1 MPGHSRSWS
10 TFVWNFYLQPT
21 FRSRVLVLTWANWL
35 NCPYIN
41 NPNTLAGS
49 RPLLTTPVTFPP
61 SSCLPYLER
70 KRQRQRQNNIHKL
83 TGSRPLL
90 TTPVTVPPSS
100 CLPYLTFQ
108 SSAISNIFENTPT
121 QELTFPFDPSHNKY
135 FFSFFVFFLSTQI
148 QDHHH
153 HDGQHH
159 HHHQLSFVCHNQLQ
173 LSVAVKWRL
182 CKK

>member
-49 RPLLTTPVTFPP
+49 RPLLTTPVT
-61 SSCLPYLER
+61 
-70 KRQRQRQNNIHKL
+70 
-83 TGSRPLL
+83 
-90 TTPVTVPPSS
+90 VPPSS

-121 QELTFPFDPSHNKY
+121 QELTFPSNLSHNKY
-135 FFSFFVFFLSTQI
+135 FFNFFGNLLTLYSSCLSNFNTTI
-148 QDHHH
+148 IMM
-153 HDGQHH
+153 
-159 HHHQLSFVCHNQLQ
+159 VNIIIIT
-173 LSVAVKWRL
+173 
-182 CKK
+182 

>member
-1 MPGHSRSWS
+1 MFIWIISPSFQQTPFFSPSRTDQYHGSYLFYWRVDNVKKSFLSLSDCTLVAYISGLRVRIPGHSRSWS

-70 KRQRQRQNNIHKL
+70 KRQRQRQNNIL
-83 TGSRPLL
+83 TCSQGQD
-90 TTPVTVPPSS
+90 PSS
-100 CLPYLTFQ
+100 PHLSLSLP
-108 SSAISNIFENTPT
+108 AP
-121 QELTFPFDPSHNKY
+121 
-135 FFSFFVFFLSTQI
+135 VFRI
-148 QDHHH
+148 
-153 HDGQHH
+153 
-159 HHHQLSFVCHNQLQ
+159 
-173 LSVAVKWRL
+173 
-182 CKK
+182 

>member
-49 RPLLTTPVTFPP
+49 RPLLTTPVT
-61 SSCLPYLER
+61 L
-70 KRQRQRQNNIHKL
+70 
-83 TGSRPLL
+83 
-90 TTPVTVPPSS
+90 PPSS

-121 QELTFPFDPSHNKY
+121 QELTFPFDLSHNKY